1 MGGGG
6 GRKAMVRKEGDTFLS
21 SFSLSLSSLVL
32 LEVNVGVGAGVGQRG
47 VLLVCDDKRVAR
59 CQ

>member
-1 MGGGG
+1 
-6 GRKAMVRKEGDTFLS
+6 MVRKEGDTFLS